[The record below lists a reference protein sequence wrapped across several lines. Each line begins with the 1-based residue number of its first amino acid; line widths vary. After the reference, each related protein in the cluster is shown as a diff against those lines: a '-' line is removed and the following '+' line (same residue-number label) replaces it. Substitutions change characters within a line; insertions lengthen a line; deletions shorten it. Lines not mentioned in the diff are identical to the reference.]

1 MSKLAQKEVK
11 RRHDWIGRHVHW
23 EICGA
28 NGIHVKPKWYERQ
41 LEAVVE
47 NDLCK
52 ILWYFIVQ
60 TDHFITARRPDM
72 IINDKEHHECQI
84 INFSIPYDTRVDDKE
99 VEKKTVQGTEG
110 SMEYESDIGSVS
122 SWSSGYTR

>member
-1 MSKLAQKEVK
+1 MSKLAQKEDK

-72 IINDKEHHECQI
+72 IIIDKEHHECQI

>member
-23 EICGA
+23 EICRA

-60 TDHFITARRPDM
+60 TDYFITARRPDM

>member
-1 MSKLAQKEVK
+1 MSKLAQKEDK

-47 NDLCK
+47 NYLCK

-60 TDHFITARRPDM
+60 TDHFITARRPD
-72 IINDKEHHECQI
+72 IIIK
-84 INFSIPYDTRVDDKE
+84 
-99 VEKKTVQGTEG
+99 
-110 SMEYESDIGSVS
+110 
-122 SWSSGYTR
+122 